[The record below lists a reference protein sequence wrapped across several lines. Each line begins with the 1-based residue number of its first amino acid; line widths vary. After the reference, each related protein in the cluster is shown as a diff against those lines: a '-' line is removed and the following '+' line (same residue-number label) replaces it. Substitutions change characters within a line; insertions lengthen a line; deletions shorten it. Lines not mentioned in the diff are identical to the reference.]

1 MWTAELEDQVADR
14 PLGARKAMTRTMGD
28 LEKMRLRPS
37 ECAFLGALRKKTRF
51 TLLGEF
57 TIRYNF

>member
-14 PLGARKAMTRTMGD
+14 PLSTGKAMTRTMGD
-28 LEKMRLRPS
+28 LEKTRLWTS
-37 ECAFLGALRKKTRF
+37 ECVVFGALRKKTRF

-57 TIRYNF
+57 TIGYNF